1 MPRHFAT
8 TFVIAALLVG
18 VTSSGASAAT
28 EVDAKARVTVTIAT
42 ATQRFS
48 FGQSEIVASTLDG
61 TPQVPV
67 SLHAAAKSDPFTE
80 FVLSGQVKKGS
91 QKTSEQLVLALN
103 VEIGTSSMLLS
114 SDDGDCTV
122 KVKTL
127 TDSRIA
133 GSFSCDTTYGG
144 DDVSASGTFRA
155 K

>member
-1 MPRHFAT
+1 MPTRFAT
-8 TFVIAALLVG
+8 TFVIAALLV
-18 VTSSGASAAT
+18 VAASSGASAAT
-28 EVDAKARVTVTIAT
+28 EVDAKARFTVTIAT

-48 FGQSEIVASTLDG
+48 FGQSEIVASTIDG

-67 SLHAAAKSDPFTE
+67 SLHAAPKSDPFSE
-80 FVLSGQVKKGS
+80 FVLSGRVKKGT

-103 VEIGTSSMLLS
+103 VEIGAGSMLLT
-114 SDDGDCTV
+114 SDDGDCTI